1 MYENRTIEYSNFYAN
16 ELEYDLHGVIEREK
30 IRLLVVE
37 LLLFEIWVHGW
48 CSTTDAIKKIISF
61 PAKERGALMRQSLKL
76 ILKWIYGD
84 QIT

>member
-16 ELEYDLHGVIEREK
+16 ELEYYLHGVIERGK

-48 CSTTDAIKKIISF
+48 CTATI
-61 PAKERGALMRQSLKL
+61 
-76 ILKWIYGD
+76 
-84 QIT
+84 